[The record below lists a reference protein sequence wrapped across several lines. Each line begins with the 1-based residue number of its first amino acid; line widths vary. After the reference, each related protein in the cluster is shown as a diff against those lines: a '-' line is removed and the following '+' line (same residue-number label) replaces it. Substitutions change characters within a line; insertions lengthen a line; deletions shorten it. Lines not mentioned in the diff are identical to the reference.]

1 MHSYKSI
8 YSAVISSIILVLLS
22 ISGLQAQVL
31 SQGKKVAHNRPDEDR
46 RFINNVEMK
55 GGGQKVI
62 KHEQEAVSYTE
73 EELAEERSQQTY
85 SIVNI
90 TKTMQQINKRS
101 KDLYAMIDSW
111 YGTPYKLG
119 GTTRKAIDCSAFMQT
134 IYNAIYKHQLP
145 RTAKEQFS
153 YSKYIAGKQ
162 DLREGD
168 LVFFKIRSK
177 NISHVGIYLADG
189 KFAHASSSK
198 GVIISSLDSKYWA
211 KYYVGGGRVEKAIYA
226 FN

>member
-1 MHSYKSI
+1 MRHI
-8 YSAVISSIILVLLS
+8 YIALFSTITIWAIGTNTSN
-22 ISGLQAQVL
+22 AQVL
-31 SQGKKVAHNRPDEDR
+31 SQGKKVAHNRPTEDR
-46 RFINNVEMK
+46 RFIENVQLK
-55 GGGQKVI
+55 GGGEKVI
-62 KHEQEAVSYTE
+62 KNEQEAVSYTP
-73 EELAEERSQQTY
+73 EELAEEQSQQTFTIY
-85 SIVNI
+85 NI
-90 TKTMQQINKRS
+90 TGTIQKMNKRS

-119 GTTRKAIDCSAFMQT
+119 GTTRKAIDCSAFMQKL
-134 IYNAIYKHQLP
+134 YSGIYKHQLP
-145 RTAKEQFS
+145 RTAKEQFAHA
-153 YSKYIAGKQ
+153 KYIAGKQ

-198 GVIISSLDSKYWA
+198 GVIISSLDSKYWT
-211 KYYVGGGRVEKAIYA
+211 KYYVGGGRVESAIYA